1 MKPSKIRKMK
11 REMANA
17 HNVKRGEIQRVTNA
31 MYKVGHNFKLKFQ
44 TAGTSLASYQA
55 KKLLSYSRFP
65 ARLKMQLIVEKAV
78 MPD

>member
-31 MYKVGHNFKLKFQ
+31 MYKVGRNFKLKF
-44 TAGTSLASYQA
+44 
-55 KKLLSYSRFP
+55 
-65 ARLKMQLIVEKAV
+65 
-78 MPD
+78 